1 MYTVIF
7 YKTTSGNDVV
17 LSEIRHMSVED
28 RAVIGRDLRRVQMG
42 FPLGMPLC
50 RSLGGG
56 LWEVRSSLPSKRE
69 FRLIF
74 FVRQGKLVLVVLSA
88 FVKKSTKTPD
98 IELKIARKRMSE
110 ITGGDSDG

>member
-7 YKTTSGNDVV
+7 FKTASGNDVV
-17 LSEIRHMSVED
+17 LSEIRRLPEED
-28 RAVIGRDLRRVQMG
+28 RVVVGRDLRRVQVG

-74 FVRQGKLVLVVLSA
+74 FVRSGQLVLVAVSA
-88 FVKKSTKTPD
+88 FVKKSAKTPD
-98 IELKIARKRMSE
+98 LELKVARKRMRE
-110 ITGGDSDG
+110 IESGESHG